1 MRIAVSGST
10 GLVGSE
16 LVRFFRG
23 RGDHVTRIV
32 RSYSGLPADERAV
45 VWNPREGTIEAEGLR
60 GHDVIIH
67 LAGESIAGVWTPG
80 RKRRIEESRVRGTT
94 LLARTIA
101 ALPELPQVLLS
112 ASAMGFYGSRPGP
125 VDESAGPGDGFLA
138 DVARKWE
145 ESTAAASRSGVRVI
159 HMRFGNVLSA
169 EGGVLGPLLPA
180 FRLGLGAKFGSGD
193 QCWPW
198 IALPE
203 IGPAALHLVRHE
215 KVSGAVNFVAPEQTT
230 NAAFTDAVARAVGRP
245 SILTVPAFAARL
257 APGGMGEELLLKGA
271 CMVPRRLLESGYEFR
286 YPSLAPALEALL
298 HG

>member
-1 MRIAVSGST
+1 MRIAMTGST

-16 LVRFFRG
+16 LVRFFRT

-32 RSYSGLPADERAV
+32 RSYSGLPPDERAV
-45 VWNPREGTIEAEGLR
+45 VWNPREGTIEADGLR

-80 RKRRIEESRVRGTT
+80 RKRRIEESRVLGTT

-101 ALPELPQVLLS
+101 ALPELPRVLLS
-112 ASAMGFYGSRPGP
+112 ASAMGFYGSRAGP
-125 VDESAGPGDGFLA
+125 VDETAGAGDGFLA

-145 ESTAAASRSGVRVI
+145 ESTGAAARSGVRVV

-169 EGGVLGPLLPA
+169 DGGVLGPLLPI

-203 IGPAALHLVRHE
+203 IGPAILHLVRHE
-215 KVSGAVNFVAPEQTT
+215 DVAGPVNFVAPEITS

-245 SILTVPAFAARL
+245 SILAMPAFAVRL
-257 APGGMGEELLLKGA
+257 APGGMGEELLLTGA
-271 CMVPRRLLESGYEFR
+271 CMVPRRLLESGYEFQF
-286 YPSLAPALEALL
+286 PALAPALQTLL